1 MDIKDET
8 AVNIEENKSWLVAYM
23 ASAINMLVSHYQIE
37 NTWGSKKMI
46 DIDETFC
53 FQDFAGIV
61 DVLCLQ
67 YIIMS
72 SDFTLNMKNKDFA
85 RMDATRDKNKT
96 YIYVAMKKFLIWT
109 IKVWSF
115 FLDSFFIGKGT
126 WRTR

>member
-1 MDIKDET
+1 MK
-8 AVNIEENKSWLVAYM
+8 WCP
-23 ASAINMLVSHYQIE
+23 
-37 NTWGSKKMI
+37 KKII

-61 DVLCLQ
+61 AVLCLQ
-67 YIIMS
+67 YIIMG

-85 RMDATRDKNKT
+85 RMDATRDKSKT

-115 FLDSFFIGKGT
+115 FLDSFL
-126 WRTR
+126 